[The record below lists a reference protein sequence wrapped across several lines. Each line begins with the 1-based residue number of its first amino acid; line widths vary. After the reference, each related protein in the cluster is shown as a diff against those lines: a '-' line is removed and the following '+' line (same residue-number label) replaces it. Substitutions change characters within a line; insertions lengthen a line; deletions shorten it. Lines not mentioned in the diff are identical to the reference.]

1 MYPYVVS
8 ISIFCLSTVA
18 HTDCAHFRSISSHL
32 KSDHEPKGR
41 VEFGTISEEFKDGG
55 GSGGQ
60 KLRLL
65 PLQPLH
71 LSRHLPCHT
80 LTLCQCRFKDLRLTY
95 GPHVLKRQSAVDA
108 AFSVSAYFMTCV
120 YHMCHILR
128 YGRGAV
134 KTCCLHGQY
143 RRIFE
148 ERPTRCHI
156 ASLPPLTHIRCCRHS
171 QPSSTLTP
179 RAPCYILPLVTFP
192 ALCCRSLACR
202 ARTAS
207 AVSAYFRT
215 YATSAP
221 LKRS

>member
-1 MYPYVVS
+1 MAP
-8 ISIFCLSTVA
+8 F
-18 HTDCAHFRSISSHL
+18 L
-32 KSDHEPKGR
+32 KSLRTAAEAAAR
-41 VEFGTISEEFKDGG
+41 NS
-55 GSGGQ
+55 GSF
-60 KLRLL
+60 
-65 PLQPLH
+65 PCSPFTSPATCH
-71 LSRHLPCHT
+71 ATHSLSVSA
-80 LTLCQCRFKDLRLTY
+80 DLRTY

-108 AFSVSAYFMTCV
+108 AFSVSAYFMTFV